1 MTIAGTR
8 RLRAETRSLHA
19 SPSHPAPRHPE
30 KVLHQPLLTGPEQS
44 GHPEVRFLH
53 RRPWYRPDVPLV
65 DCPDCGNPIS
75 TEAYFCPKC
84 GRPTGKQKAAP
95 RKLAIR
101 TLVIWVVLVLA
112 FLAVWLLLDPQ

>member
-1 MTIAGTR
+1 M
-8 RLRAETRSLHA
+8 
-19 SPSHPAPRHPE
+19 
-30 KVLHQPLLTGPEQS
+30 
-44 GHPEVRFLH
+44 
-53 RRPWYRPDVPLV
+53 VPLV

-84 GRPTGKQKAAP
+84 GRPTDKQKAAP

-112 FLAVWLLLDPQ
+112 FLAVWWLLDPQ